1 MTVIEDS
8 FLIPVSNYR
17 GGKKT
22 TKYFDCLFCTTSWS
36 EKVEKVMHQH

>member
-17 GGKKT
+17 GGKKKQQNILIVFFVLRLGVRT
-22 TKYFDCLFCTTSWS
+22 WK
-36 EKVEKVMHQH
+36 K